1 NAQNILGFAHARL
14 GSMDSTP
21 RIALQIDTS
30 TGVSSQLIQ
39 GVVQYVREHQ
49 RWTLLVQSRGAR
61 ERWRI
66 PAHWKPNGVIARVTQ
81 ASQARDLAK
90 LEVPVLNVS
99 RSVIS
104 GYPFPQ
110 VTIEERLIGEWAAD
124 HLLERGFTNFGY
136 L

>member
-1 NAQNILGFAHARL
+1 PNF
-14 GSMDSTP
+14 
-21 RIALQIDTS
+21 
-30 TGVSSQLIQ
+30 
-39 GVVQYVREHQ
+39 
-49 RWTLLVQSRGAR
+49 
-61 ERWRI
+61 
-66 PAHWKPNGVIARVTQ
+66 KPNGVNALVTQ
-81 ASQARDLAK
+81 AYQARDLAK

-136 L
+136 LGLSTQANYTDRCGPAFCERLAEHGFECATFRPFSA